1 MSTEAI
7 FSGNYNDMRSA
18 IEFAADT
25 FEEKELFNKLSK
37 YSDEADS
44 LAKELAEINCQI
56 DDAARINGFD
66 DKYLNALKR
75 QKESISAS
83 LNNTEQE
90 IHQCT
95 ESDTCKIL
103 LSKANTLKSIVGAD
117 SESEFVQEYKE
128 AAQKLAELE
137 LQLDKN
143 NLPETE
149 AALSKVH
156 KHISKLKKTTAYWK
170 AEMECHRES
179 YLHSCDIALKESK
192 KSILEI
198 YIDALD
204 RRIDPERITA
214 FELKRTLRAIRDK
227 EYVYITRNFY
237 TVCDFIILA
246 TYLDTII
253 ACYHI
258 RKTKDNSEA
267 IKYTSMIQNDV
278 KNMLSSCSLMPNGAV
293 MYDDRVQ
300 LYDGILTDL
309 IDNSRPISVL
319 PFAAVFSIALA
330 HDYSK
335 DNYLPLK
342 NILGQYNFTSEIDVI
357 RLEALDALF
366 YVGAPLIK
374 NDNLEEVDS
383 DSSVID
389 EEAEIRSAIKLE
401 KKRRSL
407 IVIKAVFVYLLLTV
421 GFIGAWVGLA
431 LLDNYIGN
439 NGFFVFLLYTA
450 SIVTFGISVFKYTRY
465 ICRMARSC

>member
-1 MSTEAI
+1 M
-7 FSGNYNDMRSA
+7 
-18 IEFAADT
+18 
-25 FEEKELFNKLSK
+25 
-37 YSDEADS
+37 
-44 LAKELAEINCQI
+44 
-56 DDAARINGFD
+56 
-66 DKYLNALKR
+66 

-83 LNNTEQE
+83 LNNAEQE

-95 ESDTCKIL
+95 ESNTYKFL
-103 LSKANTLKSIVGAD
+103 LYKTNTLETIAD
-117 SESEFVQEYKE
+117 AKLDINSEFVQEYKE
-128 AAQKLAELE
+128 AAQRLAELE
-137 LQLDKN
+137 LQRKKRS
-143 NLPETE
+143 PETE
-149 AALSKVH
+149 AAISKVY
-156 KHISKLKKTTAYWK
+156 KQ
-170 AEMECHRES
+170 
-179 YLHSCDIALKESK
+179 IATLKETETYAK
-192 KSILEI
+192 VQNERHNKTILQIRDLEI
-198 YIDALD
+198 KNSHKARINEFIDALD

-237 TVCDFIILA
+237 TVCDFIIIA
-246 TYLDTII
+246 TYLNTII

-267 IKYTSMIQNDV
+267 IKYTSMMQNDV

-309 IDNSRPISVL
+309 IDNSRPISVV

-342 NILGQYNFTSEIDVI
+342 NILGQYNFASEIDVI

-366 YVGAPLIK
+366 YVGAPLIE
-374 NDNLEEVDS
+374 NDDFEKEDS
-383 DSSVID
+383 DGIVID

-407 IVIKAVFVYLLLTV
+407 IVIKAICVYLLLTV
-421 GFIGAWVGLA
+421 GLSGAWTGFA
-431 LLDNYIGN
+431 LLNSYLGIN
-439 NGFFVFLLYTA
+439 AFLEFLLYTA
-450 SIVTFGISVFKYTRY
+450 SIVAFGISVFKYTRY
-465 ICRMARSC
+465 ICRRARSC